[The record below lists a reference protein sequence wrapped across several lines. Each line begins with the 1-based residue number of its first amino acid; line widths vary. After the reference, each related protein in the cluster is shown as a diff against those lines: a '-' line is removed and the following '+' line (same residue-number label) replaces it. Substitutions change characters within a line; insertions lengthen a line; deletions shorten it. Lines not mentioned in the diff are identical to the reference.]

1 MRESLARF
9 QRCAPSDGPI
19 PFTPALSPEEREP
32 SPPQLRKSE
41 AVCILARQTTIL
53 PLLWG
58 EGRGEG
64 EQGARHPVGATL
76 AISWRISR
84 FRIPITFLA
93 VCVLLTG
100 CHSGKNEAEV
110 PEAKADGDTVIM
122 ATNSPQLAAL
132 TVEPVGADQPAFV
145 ALTGRLVWAED
156 ATVRVFTPFGGIV
169 RKLFVDLNQPVAKGV
184 PLAEI
189 QSPDFAQAQSDAR
202 KAASDLRR
210 ADQTL
215 TRLRELFQ
223 HGAAPHK
230 DLESAEA
237 DYASAQAEK
246 DRAETRLAIYGATAT
261 STNQSF
267 LLPSPLE
274 GILVERNVTPG
285 QEVRPDQML
294 ANMPQF
300 TAPLFVVTDPGRL
313 WIQIDATE
321 LDLPH
326 LRPGR
331 ELSFTSRAFPDQTF
345 TGRVD
350 TVSEFIDPSTR
361 TIKVRG
367 TVDNARRQLKA
378 EMFVSV
384 ALPDGKAPGA
394 SVPAKAVFLKG
405 DKHYIFIEEQPG
417 RFARQ
422 EVQIGPEQNG
432 RVLIVAGAQLGQR
445 VVTEGCT
452 LLQQILK

>member
-1 MRESLARF
+1 MNIRVTIIF
-9 QRCAPSDGPI
+9 
-19 PFTPALSPEEREP
+19 FAL
-32 SPPQLRKSE
+32 L
-41 AVCILARQTTIL
+41 
-53 PLLWG
+53 
-58 EGRGEG
+58 
-64 EQGARHPVGATL
+64 
-76 AISWRISR
+76 
-84 FRIPITFLA
+84 
-93 VCVLLTG
+93 VLLTG
-100 CHSGKNEAEV
+100 CDSGKEAAEV
-110 PEAKADGDTVIM
+110 PQAKADGDAVIM

-132 TVEPVGADQPAFV
+132 TVEQVGAEEPAFV
-145 ALTGRLVWAED
+145 PLTGRLVWDED
-156 ATVRVFTPFGGIV
+156 ATVRVFTPFAGIV
-169 RKLFVDLNQPVAKGV
+169 RKLFVEVNQPVTKGM

-189 QSPDFAQAQSDAR
+189 QSSDFGQAQSDAR
-202 KAASDLRR
+202 KATSDLRR
-210 ADQTL
+210 ADQNL
-215 TRLRELFQ
+215 TRLRDLFE
-223 HGAAPHK
+223 HGAAPRK

-237 DYASAQAEK
+237 DFASARAEK
-246 DRAETRLAIYGATAT
+246 DRAEARLAIYGMTAT
-261 STNQSF
+261 STNQDF
-267 LLPSPLE
+267 LLPTALT

-294 ANMPQF
+294 ANTPQF
-300 TAPLFVVTDPGRL
+300 TAPLFVVTDPGHL

-331 ELSFTSRAFPDQTF
+331 ELTFTSRAFPGQTF

-367 TVDNARRQLKA
+367 SVDNTRRLLKG

-384 ALPDGKAPGA
+384 TLPDGKALGA

-405 DKHYIFIEEQPG
+405 DKHYVFVEEQPG

-422 EVQIGPEQNG
+422 EVQIGAEQNG
-432 RVLIVAGAQLGQR
+432 RVVVLAGAQLGQR
-445 VVTEGCT
+445 VVTDGCT